1 MQRGDLLAEMR
12 RKPRH
17 LFLLFMLNRM
27 AKLVEVRLRF
37 SQVILNNGAAG
48 PKKLPVKARF
58 QRGVPHQRRG
68 LLPQSNQLILQPLKK
83 QCCFQGALQW

>member
-1 MQRGDLLAEMR
+1 MCSSDLL
-12 RKPRH
+12 
-17 LFLLFMLNRM
+17 LFILNRM

-37 SQVILNNGAAG
+37 SQVILNDGAAG
-48 PKKLPVKARF
+48 TKKLPVKARL

-68 LLPQSNQLILQPLKK
+68 LRPQRDQLILQPLKK